1 MTSNLIIFLA
11 CSNTGPSMKVSAGE
25 VYMYP
30 YEISVS
36 VISLLVRSQPQT
48 RVILR

>member
-1 MTSNLIIFLA
+1 MTSNQIIFLA
-11 CSNTGPSMKVSAGE
+11 CSNSGPSMKGSAAE
-25 VYMYP
+25 VWMYP

-36 VISLLVRSQPQT
+36 VISLLVHSQPQT